1 MSPWSTAPAGAFRS
15 ARLNSCVTIDKG
27 IMYVVLTSLPS
38 WSYPK
43 NGPAGKVSGST
54 NNCPRPGIKS
64 SKGTRSL
71 TAAYGASG
79 GAVNGAL
86 SAARVCAETNEK
98 NTAVAKAVAVIDE
111 WIMTFLQF
119 VRAECRTW
127 PIRCKERLF
136 RFSGERAFASVG
148 TTSWFRRPPARHR
161 SWNARQCIGNLAQN
175 SYLSQ
180 NLHKPVTSLK
190 SGVSTLSAIS

>member
-1 MSPWSTAPAGAFRS
+1 MSTWST
-15 ARLNSCVTIDKG
+15 V
-27 IMYVVLTSLPS
+27 
-38 WSYPK
+38 
-43 NGPAGKVSGST
+43 PAGKVSGST
-54 NNCPRPGIKS
+54 NNCPKPGIKS
-64 SKGTRSL
+64 GKGTRSL

-148 TTSWFRRPPARHR
+148 TTSWFRRPPGAAPIMECTAMHR
-161 SWNARQCIGNLAQN
+161 ESGTEFIL
-175 SYLSQ
+175 
-180 NLHKPVTSLK
+180 VTEPS
-190 SGVSTLSAIS
+190 